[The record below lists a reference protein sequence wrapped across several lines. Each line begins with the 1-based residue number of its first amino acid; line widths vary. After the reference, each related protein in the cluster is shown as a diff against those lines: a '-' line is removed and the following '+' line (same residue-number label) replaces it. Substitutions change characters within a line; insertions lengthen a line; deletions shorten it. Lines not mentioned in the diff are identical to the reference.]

1 MAIFKRMFVLGV
13 VFVMAAAV
21 ATAQTAPGRALT
33 VEESYLL
40 ESIEAMIIR
49 EQSRSPSRDMKMV
62 ALEYIGDAI
71 ERGNR
76 GPEILSTLE
85 FLALEGVRIQSRE
98 SGRLINNF
106 PDVRVRAA
114 TRLGQMGTAE
124 ARDVLI
130 SMVLADNEPMVIAEA
145 VRSLGVIGLNENDVT
160 ASAISWAVARFD
172 IINPD
177 NLLALSAL
185 EAYERLAVASG
196 GFISPVAISSII
208 RIADG
213 NYVRPVRDRAR
224 ALLSELRVGA
234 AFR

>member
-1 MAIFKRMFVLGV
+1 MFVLGV